1 MAQPATRHGVLI
13 FLFIA
18 LAGVSQLHS
27 ALRQNANP
35 ETPGPNQQKAA
46 GGKMSFDVASVK
58 RNTSGAPAYRVSSNF
73 PLGMGDSY
81 PPNGGL
87 FSATNFSLSTYI
99 GFAYKLTSHQTSTMQ
114 GVPKWSKDERFD
126 IEARGPATTTK
137 DEMRLM
143 MQSLLADRF
152 KLTVHLEIH
161 QGPVFALVL
170 AKPDEPGPNLHVHSQ
185 VSDPCEKEFE
195 WSDAAKRAGA
205 APPGCDVFFTLIDTE
220 HSKTSAR
227 NVSMAMIAG
236 ALPFPGMGS
245 LDRPVVDQTGLSG
258 QYDFAIEFAPE
269 STTAPNA
276 QSDAS
281 APTAL
286 EALRD
291 QLGLKLD
298 STTGTIETLVVDHVE
313 EPSAN

>member
-1 MAQPATRHGVLI
+1 MLYGVLI
-13 FLFIA
+13 FLLIVP
-18 LAGVSQLHS
+18 AGVPRLH
-27 ALRQNANP
+27 ATPDQNAESP
-35 ETPGPNQQKAA
+35 MQIQQQAV

-58 RNTSGAPAYRVSSNF
+58 RNSSGAPAYRVSSNF

-81 PPNGGL
+81 PPNGGF

-99 GFAYKLTSHQTSTMQ
+99 GFAYKLTSHQTGTIQ
-114 GVPKWSKDERFD
+114 ALPKWAKDERFD
-126 IEARGPATTTK
+126 IEARAPATTTK
-137 DEMRLM
+137 DEMRVM

-152 KLTVHLEIH
+152 KLTVHVDKHE
-161 QGPVFALVL
+161 GPVFALVL
-170 AKPDEPGPNLHVHSQ
+170 AKPGEPGPNLHLHSQ
-185 VSDPCEKEFE
+185 VSDPCEKDFA
-195 WSDAAKRAGA
+195 WTDAAKRVGA
-205 APPGCDVFFTLIDTE
+205 APPGCDVFFSLIDTE

-245 LDRPVVDQTGLSG
+245 LDRPVVDQTDLSG
-258 QYDFAIEFAPE
+258 QYDFTIEFAPE
-269 STTAPNA
+269 SPTAPSA

-281 APTAL
+281 ELTPL